1 MISKYAFTVF
11 AAAVVATMAAV
22 GSSTIA
28 VAEKPAAL
36 GVAAQK
42 DTLTVET
49 CGGKSIELKAEEKKS
64 LDLHNAK
71 RKAKDL
77 KPFCVNTLLT
87 EAARDHAQDMIDR
100 DYFAHNSPEGK
111 TPSDRLKKAGY
122 ITRDFSYWTVGENIA
137 WGSGELGAPDN
148 IFEAWMDSDGHRHNI
163 LDEDFRQIGIG
174 MSQGDFETR
183 DGNVYAGSRMYAAE
197 FGARREKTR

>member
-22 GSSTIA
+22 GSSAIA
-28 VAEKPAAL
+28 DEKPAAL
-36 GVAAQK
+36 GGLAQK
-42 DTLTVET
+42 DALTVET

-87 EAARDHAQDMIDR
+87 EAARDHARDMIDR
-100 DYFAHNSPEGK
+100 DYFAHDSPEGE
-111 TPSDRLKKAGY
+111 TPSDRLERADY
-122 ITRDFSYWTVGENIA
+122 ITREFSYWTVGENIA